1 MLLHSLFTVNSE
13 DMVFHLNTSP
23 FEKLNAWFAHPRVVP
38 AQTSPL
44 ARRLAS
50 TTSNNTF
57 QPSGVPDMQ

>member
-1 MLLHSLFTVNSE
+1 
-13 DMVFHLNTSP
+13 MVFHLNTSP